1 MNMPKPRFTGQPKR
15 VIRTIVFE
23 NDRGALLASGFV
35 CSAERA
41 PVN

>member
-15 VIRTIVFE
+15 VIRTIAFE
-23 NDRGALLASGFV
+23 NDRGVLLASRFV
-35 CSAERA
+35 CSADCV